1 MSTRR
6 EKSKL
11 QINKQL
17 ETINTEPK
25 SHLKEGGMWKEN
37 LGKYLIDISKYVVT
51 GVIIA
56 STFKDLDDKFVVYIL
71 SAIVAI
77 IALVVGLVLTNK
89 KKGTW
94 IWEHILC

>member
-1 MSTRR
+1 MTTRR
-6 EKSKL
+6 EKSKPQKP

-17 ETINTEPK
+17 EPANAELPK
-25 SHLKEGGMWKEN
+25 PKDSGTWKEN

-56 STFKDLDDKFVVYIL
+56 STFKDLDDKFIVYIL

-77 IALVVGLVLTNK
+77 IALIVGLVLTNK
-89 KKGTW
+89 KKGN
-94 IWEHILC
+94 